1 MRYINS
7 FFITSI
13 IYLIITFFL
22 FFLFA
27 DTVIE
32 EEKKPEEI
40 KISLKHMMTQQEP
53 TPVQAL
59 SEPTPT
65 EQVPQKKID
74 KPKKEKQHKEE
85 KQEHKK
91 IVKEQISQKVEDV
104 VPVTQIEQKTP
115 VVEKSIKQVDT
126 ANEQNLEAE
135 YLAKVKRLI
144 EQNKD
149 YPKTAKRLNQSGK
162 VYVKFIIT
170 KDGEI
175 KNCIIE
181 KSSQFESLDKAS
193 LETLMKIANFE
204 AIPKELNR
212 SSWEITVPISYQI
225 N

>member
-13 IYLIITFFL
+13 IYLITTFFL
-22 FFLFA
+22 FFIFA
-27 DTVIE
+27 DTLIE

-40 KISLKHMMTQQEP
+40 KISLKHMMTQQES
-53 TPVQAL
+53 TPVQPL
-59 SEPTPT
+59 SEPTPI
-65 EQVPQKKID
+65 EPNSQKKID
-74 KPKKEKQHKEE
+74 KPKKEKKPEQKQ
-85 KQEHKK
+85 QEHKK
-91 IVKEQISQKVEDV
+91 IAKEPISEKIEEDMPV
-104 VPVTQIEQKTP
+104 VQVEQKTT
-115 VVEKSIKQVDT
+115 EKPTKHIDT
-126 ANEQNLEAE
+126 AQEQNIEAQ
-135 YLAKVKRLI
+135 YLAKIRSLI

-162 VYVKFIIT
+162 VFIKFVIT

-175 KNCIIE
+175 KNCSIE

-193 LETLMKIANFE
+193 LEILMKIANFE

>member
-32 EEKKPEEI
+32 EEKKPEEV
-40 KISLKHMMTQQEP
+40 KISLKHMMTKQKQ
-53 TPVQAL
+53 TPQPL
-59 SEPTPT
+59 SEPTPV
-65 EQVPQKKID
+65 EPNLQKKID
-74 KPKKEKQHKEE
+74 KPKKEK
-85 KQEHKK
+85 KQEQKR
-91 IVKEQISQKVEDV
+91 IVKEPINEKIEEAMPTVQTKQTPIS
-104 VPVTQIEQKTP
+104 
-115 VVEKSIKQVDT
+115 EKPIKQTDT
-126 ANEQNLEAE
+126 AQEQNIEAE
-135 YLAKVKRLI
+135 YLTKVKSLI

-162 VYVKFIIT
+162 VFVKFVIT

-193 LETLMKIANFE
+193 LEILMKIASFE

-212 SSWEITVPISYQI
+212 SSWEIIVPISYQI

>member
-74 KPKKEKQHKEE
+74 KPKKEKQ
-85 KQEHKK
+85 EHKK
-91 IVKEQISQKVEDV
+91 IVKEQISQKVEEV
-104 VPVTQIEQKTP
+104 VPIIQTEQKTP
-115 VVEKSIKQVDT
+115 IVEKPIKQVDT
-126 ANEQNLEAE
+126 ANEQNIEAE
-135 YLAKVKRLI
+135 YLAKIKSLI

-162 VYVKFIIT
+162 VFVKFVIT

-193 LETLMKIANFE
+193 LEILMKIASFE

>member
-1 MRYINS
+1 MRYLNS

-13 IYLIITFFL
+13 IYLIVTFFL
-22 FFLFA
+22 FFIFA
-27 DTVIE
+27 DTLI

-53 TPVQAL
+53 TPVAPL
-59 SEPTPT
+59 SEPTPIEPNT
-65 EQVPQKKID
+65 QKKID
-74 KPKKEKQHKEE
+74 KPKKEKKLEQKQ
-85 KQEHKK
+85 QEHKK
-91 IVKEQISQKVEDV
+91 IAKEPISEKIEESIPTLQ
-104 VPVTQIEQKTP
+104 TEQKIPTT
-115 VVEKSIKQVDT
+115 EKPIKQTDT
-126 ANEQNLEAE
+126 AQEQNIEAE
-135 YLAKVKRLI
+135 YLAKVKSLI

-162 VYVKFIIT
+162 VYVKFVIT

-193 LETLMKIANFE
+193 LEILIKIASFE

-212 SSWEITVPISYQI
+212 SYWEITVPISYQI